1 MASLSQLRPYTR
13 HNKVQHVSRKDYRLY
28 SGVGIPSCGGFFG
41 GIVEK
46 KASQLFLVT

>member
-1 MASLSQLRPYTR
+1 MASLSQLRSYTR
-13 HNKVQHVSRKDYRLY
+13 LNKVQHISRKDYRHS
-28 SGVGIPSCGGFFG
+28 SGIGIPSYGGFFG